1 MRIFLGT
8 GLGPG
13 LSRPGGPGPE
23 GGEGP
28 RMLRA
33 PRIAGAAAGAGRIGA
48 PLALD
53 PGEWRGAERLVY
65 AWLRDGEPITEA
77 RGLLAYAPVAADDR
91 ALLAAEVTAHG
102 AKGATAQA
110 RTAPITIAFP
120 PPVAV
125 APEREFAYTQITGTV
140 TLDISSFFSGSSLSF
155 GVLGEGLTI
164 DPVTGFASFDATA
177 LRTGVTLRLI
187 ARNSGGEAR
196 MDFTLR
202 HTPPIALPAAT
213 TAPQISGTGVVG
225 TPLTVD
231 PGVWAGAPVL
241 SLQWLKDGAAIG
253 GATEAL
259 FTPGDAEDGSQIA
272 CRVTGTNA
280 AGATVVETTPIAAVQ
295 APPTRTGAI
304 GDQLLPVSAPPAS
317 IPAAEAFSGRA
328 LRFTVGGAGAT
339 IDATTGI
346 VSISTAAARASE
358 TVTVTASNSGG
369 SAEADFVIRVL
380 AAPDALAAPAAVT
393 QAQRTGTAT
402 LEASGWFAGEAL
414 AYTLEGGPAGV
425 AINAASGR
433 IDLPLASAW
442 SGEIL
447 VRATNIAGVATQRAA
462 VRVIAAP
469 AALTA
474 PAAAAFLQ
482 GAGTATVSAQAFF
495 SGDDLVFTLE
505 GAPAGVSVQAG
516 SGLISVATDAP
527 LSAQVTIRATNAVG
541 TAVQRLSLAVIAT
554 VSDFSV
560 AAEVAKLPFVY
571 VSEAPSWTALPG
583 FGRLR
588 PAAADRAHGD
598 WPLARGDGRY
608 RALARWSM
616 DGRTMTQARP
626 FGLIGR
632 MSRTGA
638 DFLGLQVYA
647 LLGSNDVRQIQIR
660 TYTGSGVGSSILATA
675 TSAWAWDAWHWVEVE
690 FDGTKVRGR
699 IFAETAAQPTAWQV
713 TANTTHL
720 AAGAFGPM
728 SQGLNGL
735 APVADIRRLEYQ
747 PLASAA
753 AAAPAAAQS
762 VDWSLTQTKVN
773 E

>member
-13 LSRPGGPGPE
+13 LSRPGGPGRE

-33 PRIAGAAAGAGRIGA
+33 PRIAGAEAGAGRIGA

-65 AWLRDGEPITEA
+65 AWLRDGEPIAEA
-77 RGLLAYAPVAADDR
+77 GGLLAYAPVAADDR

-102 AKGATAQA
+102 AEGATAQA

-125 APEREFAYTQITGTV
+125 APEREFTYTQLSGTV

-155 GVLGEGLTI
+155 GVVGEGLTI
-164 DPVTGFASFDATA
+164 DPGTGFASFDATA
-177 LRTGVTLRLI
+177 LSTGVTLRLI

-196 MDFTLR
+196 IDFTLI
-202 HTPPIALPAAT
+202 HQSQEVPALPAAT
-213 TAPQISGTGVVG
+213 TAPRLSGTGVAG
-225 TPLTVD
+225 TPLNVD
-231 PGVWAGAPVL
+231 PGVWTSAPVL
-241 SLQWLKDGAAIG
+241 SLQWLRDGVAIA
-253 GATEAL
+253 GATEAV
-259 FTPGDAEDGSQIA
+259 FIPGDAEDGGQIA

-280 AGATVVETTPIAAVQ
+280 AGATVVETAPIAAIQ

-304 GDQLLPVSAPPAS
+304 ADQILPVSATPAS
-317 IPAAEAFSGRA
+317 IPAAEAFSGRT
-328 LRFTVGGAGAT
+328 LRFAAEGAGAT
-339 IDATTGI
+339 IDAATGL
-346 VSISTAAARASE
+346 VSIPTAAARASE

-369 SAEADFVIRVL
+369 SAEARFGVQVL
-380 AAPDALAAPAAVT
+380 AAPATLAVPAAVT
-393 QAQRTGTAT
+393 QAQGTGTAT
-402 LEASGWFAGEAL
+402 IETAGWFSGEAL
-414 AYTLEGGPAGV
+414 TYTLEGGPAGA

-433 IDLPLASAW
+433 IALPLAAAW
-442 SGEIL
+442 TGEII
-447 VRATNIAGVATQRAA
+447 VRATNLAGVATQRVA

-469 AALTA
+469 AALAA
-474 PAAAAFLQ
+474 PAPATFLQ

-495 SGDDLVFTLE
+495 SGDELVFTLE
-505 GAPAGVSVQAG
+505 GAPTGVSIQAG

-527 LSAQVTIRATNAVG
+527 LSAQITIRATNAVG
-541 TAVQRLSLAVIAT
+541 TAVQRLSLAVAAT

-560 AAEVAKLPFVY
+560 AAEVAKLPFAY
-571 VSEAPSWTALPG
+571 VSEAPAWTALPG

-588 PAAADRAHGD
+588 SAAADRAHGD

-608 RALARWSM
+608 KALARWSM

-647 LLGSNDVRQIQIR
+647 LLGANDARQIQIR
-660 TYTGSGVGSSILATA
+660 TYTGSGVGSTILATA
-675 TSAWAWDAWHWVEVE
+675 ASAWTWDAWHWVEVE
-690 FDGTKVRGR
+690 FEGTKVRGR
-699 IFAETAAQPTAWQV
+699 IFAETSAQPTTWQV
-713 TANTTHL
+713 TANTTHV
-720 AAGAFGPM
+720 AAGSFGPM
-728 SQGLNGL
+728 TQGLSGL

-747 PLASAA
+747 PLAA

-762 VDWSLTQTKVN
+762 ADWSLTQTKVN